1 MDRLTLKNLLDK
13 HALGTLSE
21 QESQQLRLFLDTQEG
36 QQLLAELWD
45 VDFEAVPV
53 EEDSQAQV
61 ELFRRV
67 IDDQRVIDAS
77 PASQKT
83 APRVSNI
90 RLIQFAAAVVLVLS
104 FAALYLYQQ
113 PSPTDTS
120 VITHAKNILPGSDR
134 ARIVF
139 DDGTYV
145 ELEAIEQ
152 DTILADKGIIVYKDE
167 NGAVGYRIDE
177 RSESPTILYTTVITP
192 KGGEHQVMLPDGSQV
207 WLNAASTLRYPLS
220 FAADSREIS
229 LEGEAYFEVKPQTQ
243 GGRSIPFIV
252 RTGEQRLEVLGTS
265 FNINSYGPQVTT
277 TLVEGAVA
285 LHFPHTDQAR
295 RLQPKQQSTYHPE
308 KGSCVVK
315 TVDTYFATAWLQGSF
330 AFENA
335 SIYTVMEDIAR
346 WYDIEVEYTGDL
358 SDIRYNGTISR
369 FENFKQLLQI
379 IEWTDLVTFSV
390 EGRRVRVMR

>member
-36 QQLLAELWD
+36 QQLLSEVWD
-45 VDFEAVPV
+45 ADFQATPL
-53 EEDSQAQV
+53 EEEPQTQEDV
-61 ELFRRV
+61 YRRV
-67 IDDQRVIDAS
+67 ESDDRFIAAS
-77 PASQKT
+77 PRPVTTHSAKGWGFQ
-83 APRVSNI
+83 
-90 RLIQFAAAVVLVLS
+90 LAAALALLLGV
-104 FAALYLYQQ
+104 AALYVYNHT
-113 PSPTDTS
+113 SFSDTQIVAS
-120 VITHAKNILPGSDR
+120 TEDIMPGSDR

-152 DTILADKGIIVYKDE
+152 DTVLADKGIIVFKDE
-167 NGAVGYRIDE
+167 NGAVGYRFDDSAE
-177 RSESPTILYTTVITP
+177 SETNLYTSVITP
-192 KGGEHQVMLPDGSQV
+192 KGGEHKLVLPDGSQV
-207 WLNAASTLRYPLS
+207 WLNAASTLRYPLT

-229 LEGEAYFEVKPQTQ
+229 LEGEAYFQVKPQTK
-243 GGRSIPFIV
+243 GGKSIPFIV

-295 RLQPKQQSTYHPE
+295 RLQPNQQSAYDPQ

-315 TVDTYFATAWLQGSF
+315 TVDPYFATAWRQGSF

-335 SIYTVMEDIAR
+335 SIYTVMDDIAR
-346 WYDIEVEYTGDL
+346 WYDIEVEYTADL
-358 SDIRYNGTISR
+358 SDIRYSGTISR